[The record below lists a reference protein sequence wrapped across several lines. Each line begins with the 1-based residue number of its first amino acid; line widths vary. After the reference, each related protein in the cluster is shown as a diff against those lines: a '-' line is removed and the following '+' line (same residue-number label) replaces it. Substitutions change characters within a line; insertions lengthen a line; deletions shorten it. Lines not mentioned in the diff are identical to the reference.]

1 MTIRV
6 TAEVGVAAD
15 MDLKFSN
22 GGKAWTS
29 LRCVSNPRKQVNGQW
44 VDGEPT
50 WLNVVV
56 FGKSAEML
64 AESGVGKGSRLIVTG
79 RIENRAWTD
88 KEGTQRYSLEITAD
102 KVGLDTTFTAYTK
115 VDSHRAERGSA
126 QRAQSSAEREY
137 DPWNDGSAPF

>member
-15 MDLKFSN
+15 MDLRFSN
-22 GGKAWTS
+22 AGKAWTS

-44 VDGEPT
+44 VDGDPT
-50 WLNVVV
+50 WLNVIV

-64 AESGVGKGSRLIVTG
+64 AESGVGKGSRLLVTG

-88 KEGTQRYSLEITAD
+88 KEGTDRLSLEITAE
-102 KVGLDTTFTAYTK
+102 KVALDTTFTAYTK
-115 VDSHRAERGSA
+115 VDSHRAERQSA
-126 QRAQSSAEREY
+126 NRAQHQAEQS
-137 DPWNDGSAPF
+137 PWETELPF